1 MGMPSDAADWPSE
14 GLDEAALAADPHE
27 QFERW
32 MADVIAAGLPEPT
45 AMVLATVSAAGQ
57 PRARTVL
64 LKGHDADGF
73 VFFTNRTSRKGS
85 DLDEVPRACLLF
97 GWHAIHRQVI
107 IEGSV
112 SPLSAGADAA
122 YFRTRPRGSQLAAWA
137 SRQSTVIGSRNELEE
152 RYERL
157 GRRWPAGEPVPHPD
171 FWGGYLVTPHT
182 FEFWHGRANRMHDRL
197 RYRRLGDDWVIERL
211 AP

>member
-1 MGMPSDAADWPSE
+1 MGMPSNAADWPSE
-14 GLDEAALAADPHE
+14 GLDEAALAADPNE

-32 MADVIAAGLPEPT
+32 MADVVAAGLPEPT
-45 AMVLATVSAAGQ
+45 AMVLATVSAAGA

-73 VFFTNRTSRKGS
+73 VFFTNRTSRKGA
-85 DLDEVPRACLLF
+85 DLDDVPRACLMF

-112 SPLSAGADAA
+112 TRLSAAADAA
-122 YFRTRPRGSQLAAWA
+122 YFRTRPRASQLAAWA
-137 SRQSTVIGSRNELEE
+137 SRQSTVIRSRRELDE

-157 GRRWPAGEPVPHPD
+157 ERRWPAGEPVPHPD
-171 FWGGYLVTPHT
+171 FWGGYLVAPQT

-197 RYRRLGDDWVIERL
+197 RYRRLGDGWVIERL

>member
-1 MGMPSDAADWPSE
+1 MRMPSDAGDWPTGS
-14 GLDEAALAADPHE
+14 LDEAMLPADPHE

-32 MADVIAAGLPEPT
+32 LADVVAAGLPEPT

-64 LKGHDADGF
+64 LKGHDATGF
-73 VFFTNRTSRKGS
+73 IFFTNRTSRKGS

-97 GWHAIHRQVI
+97 AWHAIHRQVI
-107 IEGSV
+107 VEGLV
-112 SPLSAGADAA
+112 TQLPAAADEA

-137 SRQSTVIGSRNELEE
+137 SRQSTVIGSRRDLEE
-152 RYERL
+152 RYERIEQ
-157 GRRWPAGEPVPHPD
+157 RWPAGEPVPHPG
-171 FWGGYLVTPHT
+171 FWGGYMVTPQI

-197 RYRRLGDDWVIERL
+197 RYRRLGDGWVIERL